1 MSSPTL
7 KMLKRATRSQT
18 LRLNTLGPVT
28 TAMVMRCEGGV
39 CKVSILLDMI
49 FLKNLIRPT
58 RAFHMIW
65 NLHGLQTVRSLN
77 SLCSFKF
84 YIYSCLCELFDL
96 SSKAGSLWGGNEGMS
111 TMV

>member
-1 MSSPTL
+1 
-7 KMLKRATRSQT
+7 MLKRATRSQT

-49 FLKNLIRPT
+49 FLKKLDSPNAGFSHDLEP
-58 RAFHMIW
+58 AW
-65 NLHGLQTVRSLN
+65 ASTVRGLN

>member
-1 MSSPTL
+1 VQGVYFVGHDFSKKLDSPNAGFSHDL
-7 KMLKRATRSQT
+7 EPAWAS
-18 LRLNTLGPVT
+18 
-28 TAMVMRCEGGV
+28 
-39 CKVSILLDMI
+39 
-49 FLKNLIRPT
+49 
-58 RAFHMIW
+58 
-65 NLHGLQTVRSLN
+65 TVRGLN